1 LPPSQTLPPTITPA
15 STTSITATT
24 ITATTTGTSITST
37 TNSASCEPDIPT
49 VQSEG
54 EDEDYTQRKSFNE
67 FLLLQS
73 EQGRNFGINQC
84 SMSSL
89 ISRDLLGIS

>member
-1 LPPSQTLPPTITPA
+1 MPPSQTLSPTITPA
-15 STTSITATT
+15 STTSITTTT
-24 ITATTTGTSITST
+24 ITATTTRTSITST
-37 TNSASCEPDIPT
+37 TNSASSEPDILT

-73 EQGRNFGINQC
+73 EQGR
-84 SMSSL
+84 
-89 ISRDLLGIS
+89 ISD